1 MWHDQQCSPFRIL
14 AFPPHLYARLSIKA
28 AKMTKMDVLGHKQSS
43 VNSPRE
49 LKFRANETFP
59 HETGNKQNSP
69 WMKWITGRRRI
80 DCSNYKAVKNRHA
93 IWTVLKNRQEL
104 KPILKHWL
112 HQCLRGT
119 KSFRTF
125 LQLSNNTACGGFLI
139 VFMHCFWISTS
150 LHCTALCF
158 ASKLS
163 CHKGQFWI
171 KSE

>member
-28 AKMTKMDVLGHKQSS
+28 AQMTKWMFLAINKVVWTAQENSNVQS
-43 VNSPRE
+43 
-49 LKFRANETFP
+49 KFP

-125 LQLSNNTACGGFLI
+125 LQLSNNTVCGGFLI
-139 VFMHCFWISTS
+139 VFMHCFGISTS

-158 ASKLS
+158 ASKLR
-163 CHKGQFWI
+163 CHDHGFCAD
-171 KSE
+171 E